1 MPAVRAGFSS
11 RPAVRGCCEV
21 SGLRRTPSPE
31 GRAPSPRPGRP
42 CCAHTPLRMSTG
54 RQPRTDRPSEGP
66 SRPLAA
72 GEEGG
77 RWRKASRSRG
87 RVWCRPWAPTCP
99 PCASRA
105 LGALRAPGP
114 PTPRPRPLTLAR
126 RCAEP
131 GAFARGRSLSVK
143 GVCFLFASFTYSL
156 FLNPRKCRVIRCSN
170 VAIVAGSGL
179 GDDVAVLC
187 DSVTLRVGVNVS
199 YSGIRAPWQSGWLTC
214 PRAHSQ

>member
-1 MPAVRAGFSS
+1 MPAVCAGFSS
-11 RPAVRGCCEV
+11 RPTVRGCCGV

-72 GEEGG
+72 GEEGQQEP
-77 RWRKASRSRG
+77 R
-87 RVWCRPWAPTCP
+87 APTCP

-131 GAFARGRSLSVK
+131 GAFARGRSLSVED
-143 GVCFLFASFTYSL
+143 VCFLFASFTYSL

-199 YSGIRAPWQSGWLTC
+199 YSGIRAPRRSGWLTC